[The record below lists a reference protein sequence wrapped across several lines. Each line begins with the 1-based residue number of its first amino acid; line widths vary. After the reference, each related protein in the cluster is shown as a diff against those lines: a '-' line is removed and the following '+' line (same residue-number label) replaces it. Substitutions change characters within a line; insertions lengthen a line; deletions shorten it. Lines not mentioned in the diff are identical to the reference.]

1 MPRLARLR
9 YVSIGHPDARM
20 DDLLLDFR
28 GQEGTASDAVIW
40 LRNGG
45 GKSSLLNL
53 FFSVVRPNQ
62 RDFLGGKAEGRR
74 RLIDYVQ
81 RDDRAVVAAEWELD
95 GSGGLFDETDRPPR
109 YLTGVFYERKPGGG
123 SGSGDLSRFYFAAY
137 VSPTEPMLTLE
148 GLPLFTAGRDGNS
161 AHRTLAGFRQEW
173 RALEAAY
180 RDAGVEYTEHQNEWE
195 RTLEQAGIDPALFGY
210 QLVMNQRE
218 GGADELFKFRETDEF
233 VDFFLEMALDPSDGE
248 DVARNIETFRDRLN
262 ELTLRLRPERELL
275 EGLVQRAEPLAA
287 VAVDRR
293 GARAEAG
300 EQRQALLALRAH
312 LLARVH
318 DLQAEVQAAQAAEKQ
333 AQEEARE
340 MARMAGDAQRRA
352 MGLRRYTLQV
362 RTASARA
369 EAERLA
375 EEHRKSEHARQLW
388 NAAIPLREARLHQSA
403 AEGAMAEL
411 SRTRQEHAP
420 LLRELGEAARR
431 LHAGVRY
438 RAARLRDEASAYDEQ
453 ALLERKTA
461 REHAAAASAATSEAA
476 TLDTRAEHLQAELDT
491 ELGDW
496 AKIIDAGAA
505 QPGEAPPAALQRLAT
520 ARDGL
525 KQDIALAEHDRARRQ
540 GEAEDL
546 QKRLADVRETLRQ
559 TETEQRVRI
568 GTLQEAQAQ
577 REPLQTHPR
586 LREHIG
592 QEIVD
597 LDRLDGAVTDGI
609 LQRAAATAYERAVR
623 LGVSL
628 AEGERALT
636 YLETRRLLPPR
647 PDVER
652 VLEHLQ
658 AARVTAWS
666 GWEYL
671 STVIP
676 RADAREW
683 LLRRPMLADG
693 VIVAAGGFDNARE
706 ALLGAD
712 LPLDA
717 PVVVGA
723 QENTDGAAEPG
734 GIVLGPAG
742 DALYDPEAAA
752 SERARRDHRRDR
764 DNEERARAL
773 AGQTEL
779 GDLAGAIRLFRTR
792 FPEGWFAEQ
801 AEELEAAEGE
811 IAQLRTD
818 AEALET
824 ERQRA
829 ASAVAELEQAVK
841 ALGAEHTVRVR
852 QHTRVEEHL
861 RRWGTDRPTRE
872 AGLRAFRRD
881 AAAARDRDSAHW
893 ELVAAAEER
902 AAEYERA
909 ARSSGE
915 RAAATEY
922 RLHAIRYLDDGEEL
936 PPEVGDVE
944 ALDAAY
950 EQLRDRYEGLVDEA
964 GLRVRYKAAQEQQ
977 RRERE
982 RYETFARESGLDEA
996 EVRAAL
1002 DSLADPSEAE
1012 TRARVAHTAMTVAL
1026 TGKLGAEAEAGR
1038 LRGELETLEVEC
1050 RGTDRVPIFTDETVP
1065 PEGAERA
1072 AQTALAEAEGNRE
1085 AEASARSRAHDA
1097 ATRWQGAEHRKRA
1110 AEHHLQLL
1118 ETMEGAHA
1126 GLVEQA
1132 VAPAEARPWAAPAE
1146 EEVGARVGDL
1156 NHAFNRLRIENARI
1170 TDRRTRAV
1178 NDIMEWMGRSEFEHL
1193 RSGPVQRLKRF
1204 SPEEFEDVA
1213 ETVREEL
1220 SIRLA
1225 IVTDE
1230 VEKLD
1235 ANRNALVVQLLS
1247 ATDRGLH
1254 VLSAAARRSRL
1265 PDSVRGLGGLQFL
1278 KIEHG
1283 APDDLA
1289 QRQARIAAL
1298 LEDLAKGNAPV
1309 PRGLA
1314 LVQQAVRRVGKPIHV
1329 KVLLPKPTKEAQY
1342 KPITEMGRQSGGERL
1357 TSAILLYCTLAQLR
1371 ASQRGQRLRPSGT
1384 LLLDNPIGAASWEPL
1399 LELQREVARGMGI
1412 QLIYATGIDSLG
1424 AVRMMPVVL
1433 RLKNDRRDRWSG
1445 ESVVE
1450 LDGGPSQLDVAHL
1463 RLRDAPAQV
1472 PVADLEP
1479 AHDASG

>member
-20 DDLLLDFR
+20 DDLVLDFR
-28 GQEGTASDAVIW
+28 GQEGTASDAVVW

-81 RDDRAVVAAEWELD
+81 RDDRAVVVAEWELD

-109 YLTGVFYERKPGGG
+109 YLTGVFYERRPGGG

-148 GLPLFTAGRDGNS
+148 GLPLFTPGRDGNR

-195 RTLEQAGIDPALFGY
+195 TTLEQAGIDPALFGY

-233 VDFFLEMALDPSDGE
+233 VDFFLEMALDPADGE
-248 DVARNIETFRDRLN
+248 DVARNIETFRERLN
-262 ELTLRLRPERELL
+262 DLTLRLRPERDLL
-275 EGLVQRAEPLAA
+275 EGLVKRAEPLAA
-287 VAVDRR
+287 VASERR
-293 GARAEAG
+293 RARAEAG
-300 EQRQALLALRAH
+300 EERQGMLALRAH
-312 LLARVH
+312 LLVRVH
-318 DLQAEVQAAQAAEKQ
+318 DLEADVQAAQAAEKQ
-333 AQEEARE
+333 ALEEARE
-340 MARMAGDAQRRA
+340 MARMAGDADRRA
-352 MGLRRYTLQV
+352 LGLRRYTLQA

-369 EAERLA
+369 EAQRLA
-375 EEHRKSEHARQLW
+375 DEHRQSEHARQLW

-403 AEGAMAEL
+403 AERARSEL

-420 LLRELGEAARR
+420 LLRDLGEAARR
-431 LHAGVRY
+431 LHASIRY
-438 RAARLRDEASAYDEQ
+438 RVARLRDEADAHDKQ
-453 ALLERKTA
+453 ASLEGGTA
-461 REHAAAASAATSEAA
+461 HEHQGLASAAASEAA
-476 TLDTRAEHLQAELDT
+476 TLEARADHLQGELDT
-491 ELGDW
+491 ESNDW
-496 AKIIDAGAA
+496 TKIVDAGAA
-505 QPGEAPPAALQRLAT
+505 QPGEAPTAALQRLDA
-520 ARDGL
+520 ARDEL
-525 KQDIALAEHDRARRQ
+525 KQGIALAEHDRARKQ
-540 GEAEDL
+540 GEAEEL
-546 QKRLADVRETLRQ
+546 QKQLAELSATLRESQ
-559 TETEQRVRI
+559 AEQRLRVSQ
-568 GTLQEAQAQ
+568 LEEAEAQ
-577 REPLQTHPR
+577 RGPLQAHSR

-592 QEIVD
+592 QEIID
-597 LDRLDGAVTDGI
+597 LDRLDAAVTDGI
-609 LQRAAATAYERAVR
+609 LRRVAATANERAVR

-628 AEGERALT
+628 AEGHRALT
-636 YLETRRLLPPR
+636 HLETHRLLPPR

-652 VLEHLQ
+652 VLDHLHTE
-658 AARVTAWS
+658 RVTAWS

-671 STVIP
+671 SRVIP
-676 RADAREW
+676 RGDAREW

-693 VIVAAGGFDNARE
+693 VIVAAGGFDDARK
-706 ALLGAD
+706 ALLDAD
-712 LPLDA
+712 LPLDG

-723 QENTDGAAEPG
+723 QENADGAPGPG

-742 DALYDPEAAA
+742 DALYDPAAAA

-773 AGQTEL
+773 AEQTEL
-779 GDLAGAIRLFRTR
+779 SDLAGAIRSFRTR

-801 AEELEAAEGE
+801 AEEIERAEGVM
-811 IAQLRTD
+811 ARLRAD
-818 AEALET
+818 AEALHPA
-824 ERQRA
+824 RQHAVRT
-829 ASAVAELEQAVK
+829 VAELEQTLKV
-841 ALGAEHTVRVR
+841 LGAEHTERVQ

-861 RRWGTDRPTRE
+861 RRWGTDRSTRE
-872 AGLRAFRRD
+872 SSLRAFRRD
-881 AAAARDRDSAHW
+881 AAEARNRDSAHR
-893 ELVAAAEER
+893 ELVTAAEER
-902 AAEYERA
+902 AAEFARA

-915 RAAATEY
+915 KAAATAS
-922 RLHAIRYLDDGEEL
+922 RLHTIRYLDDGEDL

-944 ALDAAY
+944 ALEASY
-950 EQLRDRYEGLVDEA
+950 EQLRDRYEGLVDET
-964 GLRVRYKAAQEQQ
+964 GLRARYQGAQEQQ
-977 RRERE
+977 QRERGRFE
-982 RYETFARESGLDEA
+982 GFARDNGLDEA
-996 EVRAAL
+996 EVRTAL
-1002 DSLADPSEAE
+1002 DSLGDPGEAE
-1012 TRARVAHTAMTVAL
+1012 TRARLAHTAMTDAL
-1026 TGKLGAEAEAGR
+1026 AGKVRAEGDASR
-1038 LRGELETLEVEC
+1038 LEGELQTLERDC
-1050 RGTDRVPIFTDETVP
+1050 RGIDRVPVFSPETVP
-1065 PEGAERA
+1065 PEGAELA
-1072 AQTALAEAEGNRE
+1072 VETALAEAEGNRE

-1097 ATRWQGAEHRKRA
+1097 AARWQGAEHRKGA
-1110 AEHHLQLL
+1110 AKHHLQLL
-1118 ETMEGAHA
+1118 ETMESAHA
-1126 GLVEQA
+1126 ELMEQA
-1132 VAPAEARPWAAPAE
+1132 VAPAEVRPWAAPVE
-1146 EEVGARVGDL
+1146 EEVGARVDDL
-1156 NHAFNRLRIENARI
+1156 KHALNRLRAENARI
-1170 TDRRTRAV
+1170 TERRTRAV
-1178 NDIMEWMGRSEFEHL
+1178 SGMMEWMGRSEFEHL
-1193 RSGPVQRLKRF
+1193 RGGPVQRLKRY
-1204 SPEEFEDVA
+1204 SPEDFEDVA
-1213 ETVREEL
+1213 ETVSEEL

-1235 ANRNALVVQLLS
+1235 ANRTALIVQLLS

-1265 PDSVRGLGGLQFL
+1265 PDSVRSLGGLQFL

-1450 LDGGPSQLDVAHL
+1450 LDGGASQLDVAHL
-1463 RLRDAPAQV
+1463 RLPDAPA
-1472 PVADLEP
+1472 PVSAVVLEP
-1479 AHDASG
+1479 AHDAAG